1 MIVKLKVETKRDFN
15 NLYWGLRKA
24 GLLKSVSVNDIT
36 LPDKC
41 FPIEIPVEID
51 GLFKLASHPMATKYK
66 NQIDGSLS
74 AYVKRI
80 KPSMV

>member
-1 MIVKLKVETKRDFN
+1 MVVKLKVETKREFN
-15 NLYWGLRKA
+15 ELYWNFRKA

-36 LPDKC
+36 LPERC

-51 GLFKLASHPMATKYK
+51 GLFKLAGHPLAKQYKTK
-66 NQIDGSLS
+66 IDSGLS
-74 AYVKRI
+74 AYVKQI